1 MNVLIIY
8 THPHH
13 NSLNGAFLKKLLEA
27 AKKIQSFKK

>member
-13 NSLNGAFLKKLLEA
+13 NSLNGAFFKEIMKGV
-27 AKKIQSFKK
+27 KKIH